1 MIRFVPETASTNAD
15 IASALAGGG
24 YWAEGDWIVADRQ
37 TDGRGRLGR
46 EWHGGLGNFMGSTV
60 VHLQHGDPVPA
71 SLSLLTGLA
80 LHEAVGRLLVPGT
93 PLMLKW
99 PNDVLL
105 DGAKAAGILLEA
117 IKGFVIVGIGVNLL
131 EAPELAD
138 RKTAA
143 LSDFGA
149 APDRDAFAVTLA
161 GAFERELHRWRTAG
175 LAPMLRRW
183 QSAAHPVGTR
193 LTVLP
198 PGEDALSGEFAGLAD
213 DGNLRLRL
221 GDGTVRTVHAGD
233 VLLQPTS
240 VTGNR

>member
-15 IASALAGGG
+15 IASALAGGA

-37 TDGRGRLGR
+37 SAGRGRLDRSWLDGF
-46 EWHGGLGNFMGSTV
+46 GNYMGSTV
-60 VHLQHGDPVPA
+60 VHLQHGDPQPA

-80 LHEAVGRLLVPGT
+80 VHEALTQFAPAGVP
-93 PLMLKW
+93 LSLKW

-105 DGAKAAGILLEA
+105 DGGKVAGILLEA
-117 IKGFVIVGIGVNLL
+117 MRGFVVVGIGVNLCQ
-131 EAPELAD
+131 APQLAD
-138 RKTAA
+138 RQTAA
-143 LSDFGA
+143 LSDCGA
-149 APDRDAFAVTLA
+149 APDRDAFAATLA
-161 GAFERELHRWRTAG
+161 ASFERELHRWRTAG
-175 LAPMLRRW
+175 LAPLLRRW
-183 QSAAHPVGTR
+183 QSVAHPVGTR

-213 DGNLRLRL
+213 DGNLRLGL

-233 VLLQPTS
+233 VLLQTPS